1 MKRYF
6 LLCLS
11 IILFGPLNYL
21 FSEEVSAPFV
31 SKLNA
36 IPEGNT
42 IKLKWM
48 DSGSSVNSY
57 SVYRYTERIND
68 KNFSKCVKIGQVARG
83 KGIFID
89 LPTKKEP
96 FFYAVLASMKN
107 GTLYKLFIPY
117 QNITVQPVQIANVS
131 TPEERAARI
140 TDIKTAIF
148 DAEIKITFK
157 CSKPNRN
164 VIIYRSTSPLLEKG
178 DLGNAVAI
186 ATVSSEKGIYTD
198 KPIPGIDY
206 YYAVFDDL
214 LSRSGTYIFKTGEN
228 VTRNSIKLP
237 LLSGVQK
244 TSKKS
249 QIRTQPLPYLDL
261 NIGIASGKTLPVQTY
276 IFPHHQN
283 LNPKT
288 VTILSSVFKK
298 IPAYTV
304 DSPQLYIFPEDKVTQ
319 ENSENYQLVRILKT
333 DFANA
338 NWQVTKKLLGYYL
351 GIHHS
356 KAVERRTHFYMGEA
370 YYFSGDYHAAFM
382 EFSLI
387 ENIYYRE
394 TQPWLNSLYFLLRN
408 NK

>member
-1 MKRYF
+1 MKRYV
-6 LLCLS
+6 LLCL
-11 IILFGPLNYL
+11 ITILFGLPNYL
-21 FSEEVSAPFV
+21 FSGEVSAPFV

-36 IPEGNT
+36 ISDGNT

-48 DSGSSVNSY
+48 DSSSSIHSY

-68 KNFSKCVKIGQVARG
+68 KNFPKCVKIGQVARG

-131 TPEERAARI
+131 TPEELATRI
-140 TDIKTAIF
+140 NNIRTAIL
-148 DAEIKITFK
+148 DTEIKIIFK
-157 CSKPNRN
+157 SSKPNRN
-164 VIIYRSTSPLLEKG
+164 VIIYRSTSALLENE

-186 ATVSSEKGIYTD
+186 TTESSEKGIYRD

-214 LSRSGTYIFKTGEN
+214 LTRSGTYIFKTGEN
-228 VTRNSIKLP
+228 VTRNSTELP
-237 LLSGVQK
+237 LISGVQK
-244 TSKKS
+244 TSRKS
-249 QIRTQPLPYLDL
+249 PIRTQPLPYLDL
-261 NIGIASGKTLPVQTY
+261 NIGITSGKTLPVQTS
-276 IFPHHQN
+276 IFPHHRN

-288 VTILSSVFKK
+288 VKILSSVFKK
-298 IPAYTV
+298 IPAYSV
-304 DSPQLYIFPEDKVTQ
+304 DSPELYIFPEDKVTQ

-333 DFANA
+333 DFVNA
-338 NWQVTKKLLGYYL
+338 NWQVSKKLLGYYL

-356 KAVERRTHFYMGEA
+356 KAVE
-370 YYFSGDYHAAFM
+370 
-382 EFSLI
+382 
-387 ENIYYRE
+387 
-394 TQPWLNSLYFLLRN
+394 
-408 NK
+408 